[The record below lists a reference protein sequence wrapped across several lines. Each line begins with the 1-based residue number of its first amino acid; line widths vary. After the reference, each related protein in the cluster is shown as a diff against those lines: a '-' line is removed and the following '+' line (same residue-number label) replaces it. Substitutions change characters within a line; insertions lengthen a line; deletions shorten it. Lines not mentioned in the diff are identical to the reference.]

1 MAKVNLA
8 TIPFFADLTKKELNF
23 VSTFLITKKYNQNE
37 KIFKKGTTRD
47 KIIIITSG
55 LAALQVDIKE
65 EDIIAIFKPYN
76 TLGEMALI
84 QKASKHQYD
93 LIVNSAQLEVLEL
106 SVYNWHTVI
115 KKHPDLANKI
125 YKNISTIMHDR
136 LTHANNKLATL
147 FATGKIVGEYKSI
160 DNVAEHILDV
170 ILKIIPSNKAMFM
183 SYYQDTNKIH
193 VRYSQGYKK
202 IHNNIY
208 FNAKQDVLLNK
219 IIDTPRTIILNKN
232 EWPQEYKRLAYS
244 CQTMIVS
251 PIRVQDKVLGFIVLG
266 DKTNKNNFS
275 HNNLI
280 LLEAITSQIVP
291 AIQHINLEALE
302 SAEAELKEVY
312 IDY

>member
-1 MAKVNLA
+1 M
-8 TIPFFADLTKKELNF
+8 
-23 VSTFLITKKYNQNE
+23 ITKKYNQGE
-37 KIFKKGTTRD
+37 KIFKKNTTRD

-76 TLGEMALI
+76 TLGEMALV
-84 QKASKHQYD
+84 QANSQHQYD
-93 LIVNSAQLEVLEL
+93 LIVDSPQLEVLEL
-106 SVYNWHTVI
+106 SIYNWHTIV
-115 KKHPDLANKI
+115 KKHPNLANKI

-147 FATGKIVGEYKSI
+147 FATGKIVGEYKNI

-170 ILKIIPSNKAMFM
+170 ILKIIPSDKALFM
-183 SYYQDTNKIH
+183 SYYQDTGKIH
-193 VRYSQGYKK
+193 IRYSQGYKK
-202 IHNNIY
+202 IRINIY
-208 FNAKQDVLLNK
+208 FNSKQDTLLNK

-232 EWPQEYKRLAYS
+232 EWPQEYKRLPYS
-244 CQTMIVS
+244 CQTML
-251 PIRVQDKVLGFIVLG
+251 VQEKVLGFIILG
-266 DKTNKNNFS
+266 DKTNKHNFS

-302 SAEAELKEVY
+302 SAQAELKKVY